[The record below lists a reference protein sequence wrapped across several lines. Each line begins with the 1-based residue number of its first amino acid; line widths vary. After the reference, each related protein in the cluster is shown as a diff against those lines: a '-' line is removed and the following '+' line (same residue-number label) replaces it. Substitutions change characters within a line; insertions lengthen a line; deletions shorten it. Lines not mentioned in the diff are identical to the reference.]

1 MTGPDRPPGAHSAAE
16 DAEREAPG
24 LSALEEQA
32 LESAQREILPAAQRD
47 PPDALAG
54 ERVVSPLADADE
66 RGNRVGAVEQ
76 ERLVSPLAD
85 ADERAI
91 EGALRPKR
99 LADVIGQTR
108 VREQL
113 SLVLEGA
120 MRRGRAP
127 DHVLLSGPPGL
138 GKTTFAMIIAAELGA
153 PLRITSGPA
162 IERAGDLAAI
172 LSTLSERD
180 VIFID
185 EIHRVARPAEE
196 MLYLA
201 MEDFRVDV
209 VVGKGPG
216 ATSIPLEIAP
226 FTLVGATTRAGLLPA
241 PLRDRFGFT
250 AHLDFYEPAELEVI
264 VRRSADLLGVALRD
278 DGADEIAGRSRG
290 TPRIANRLLR
300 RVRDFAEVRADGVV
314 TRALAR
320 AALELYEVD
329 EEGLDRLDRAVLSA
343 LVVRF
348 GGGPVG
354 LSTLAVAVG
363 EEAETVEVVA
373 EPFLVRRGLMARTPR
388 GRVATPAAWQH
399 LGLDPPEPPGLAR
412 PGSLFE

>member
-1 MTGPDRPPGAHSAAE
+1 VTGRE
-16 DAEREAPG
+16 LDAGRSSDPLLTG
-24 LSALEEQA
+24 
-32 LESAQREILPAAQRD
+32 RD
-47 PPDALAG
+47 DG
-54 ERVVSPLADADE
+54 DDDRVVSALADADDH
-66 RGNRVGAVEQ
+66 VV
-76 ERLVSPLAD
+76 
-85 ADERAI
+85 

-99 LADVIGQTR
+99 LSELVGQAR

-120 MRRGRAP
+120 LGRGRVP

-138 GKTTFAMIIAAELGA
+138 GKTTLAMIIAAELGA

-172 LSTLSERD
+172 LSTLSEGD
-180 VIFID
+180 VVFID

-209 VVGKGPG
+209 VLGKGPG
-216 ATSIPLEIAP
+216 ATAIPLDIAP

-250 AHLDFYEPAELEVI
+250 AHLDFYEAEELGVI
-264 VRRSADLLGVALRD
+264 VRRSAGLLGVALRD

-300 RVRDFAEVRADGVV
+300 RVRDFAEVRGDGVV
-314 TRALAR
+314 TRDLAR

-329 EEGLDRLDRAVLSA
+329 ESGLDRLDRGVLTA
-343 LVVRF
+343 LVQRF

-373 EPFLVRRGLMARTPR
+373 EPFLVRAGLMARTPR

-399 LGLDPPEPPGLAR
+399 LGLPLPRQAAWTRQAGLGAAWAGGDDTGPEDDEVT
-412 PGSLFE
+412 LFD